1 MPHGIHQQ
9 LLTQPREGV
18 NMARSSRHFLST
30 VIVALAIILSLGL
43 AASPAV
49 AGGIVHGTWYGSYGY
64 ASFGNT
70 CDGVGGI
77 DVPHGALNVWVYG
90 YRGGGTTWVSYMI
103 FRNST
108 GYTIGFNNGITM
120 RGTQGDVYWKPG
132 PEPIRSG
139 STARIDVY
147 RTFSG
152 SRFTMDIFPYVTQF
166 YYGGCGLTQIQM

>member
-1 MPHGIHQQ
+1 
-9 LLTQPREGV
+9 
-18 NMARSSRHFLST
+18 MARSSRHFLST

-70 CDGVGGI
+70 CDGVGEI